1 MLSKYVNFVLRIL
14 MRNLIRI
21 AKITLQF
28 RKTLFLNLGFNILG
42 MLFSIFSFAM
52 IIPLLRIIFN
62 SSMDVF
68 QKMVQSH
75 NGVFSWSKEGILN
88 FINFNLAQY
97 AINHG
102 RYSTL
107 IVICSFLVLMVFLK
121 NTFTFLSTFFLSDLV
136 QSSIKSLR
144 DLMYQKI
151 LILPLK
157 FFSDEKKGNLLSMFS
172 ADLKEVELSIKATT
186 NAIFKDPFYVIG
198 YFLTLFIISFK
209 LTIFIL
215 LFLPIAGFIISK
227 ISNGLRKRSQKGQEQ
242 LGRILSLTEETIFG
256 LRIIKSFNAQNFI
269 KNRFNNSSYS
279 LYQLM
284 LGINRRVYL
293 ASPVSEFLGVLATS
307 GVLLYGG
314 NLVFKS
320 EIQPDVFIGYLILF
334 SQLISPF
341 KSVSKAIYDSSQ
353 GIAALERIEKITLE
367 KKIIPDIELEVEEFN
382 FSKEISFNE
391 VSFKYEKEEVLH
403 KISFKISKGETIA
416 IVGHSGAG
424 KSTIADLLIR
434 FYDVNSGVIK
444 IDDKNI
450 QEISLKQ
457 LRNLMGVV
465 TQESILF
472 NDSVMNNIGLGV
484 KEINQNQVVKSC
496 QMANAHDF
504 IESMEDKYN
513 TQIGDAGNKLS
524 GGEKQRLSIARA
536 IYKNPEILILDE
548 ATSSLDTKSE
558 KSVQQALDRLM
569 KNRTSLVIAH
579 RLSTIQNAD
588 KIIVL
593 DKGRIV
599 EMGNHKEL
607 IDKNNF
613 YKKFI
618 DMQSFN

>member
-1 MLSKYVNFVLRIL
+1 MK
-14 MRNLIRI
+14 NLLRI

-28 RKTLFLNLGFNILG
+28 RKSLFLNLGFNILG
-42 MLFSIFSFAM
+42 MFFSIFSFAM

-68 QKMVQSH
+68 QKMVNSY
-75 NGVFSWSKEGILN
+75 NGIFNWSKEGIVDFVN
-88 FINFNLAQY
+88 FSLAQY
-97 AINHG
+97 AINNG

-107 IVICSFLVLMVFLK
+107 ILICGFLVLMVFLK

-144 DLMYQKI
+144 DLMYQKV

-172 ADLKEVELSIKATT
+172 ADLKEIELSIKATT

-209 LTIFIL
+209 LTIFIV
-215 LFLPIAGFIISK
+215 LFLPFAGFIISK
-227 ISNGLRKRSQKGQEQ
+227 ISNGLRKRSHKGQEN
-242 LGRILSLTEETIFG
+242 LGSILSFIEETLFG
-256 LRIIKSFNAQNFI
+256 LRIIKSFNAQKFM
-269 KNRFNNSSYS
+269 KNRFNDKSYS
-279 LYQLM
+279 LYSIM

-314 NLVFKS
+314 NLVFKG

-341 KSVSKAIYDSSQ
+341 KSISKAIYDSSQ

-367 KKIIPDIELEVEEFN
+367 NKIIKDVESKEEKFI
-382 FSKEISFNE
+382 FSKEISFNK
-391 VSFKYEKEEVLH
+391 VFFKYDKEEVLNN
-403 KISFKISKGETIA
+403 ISFKINKGETVA

-434 FYDVNSGVIK
+434 FYDVQSGTIK
-444 IDDKNI
+444 IDDINI
-450 QEISLKQ
+450 QKLSLGQ
-457 LRNLMGVV
+457 LRDLMGVV

-472 NDSVMNNIGLGV
+472 NDSVINNIGLGL
-484 KEINQNQVVKSC
+484 KEIDHNQVIKSS

-504 IESMEDKYN
+504 IENMGGKYH
-513 TQIGDAGNKLS
+513 TQIGDGGNKLS

-548 ATSSLDTKSE
+548 ATSSLDSKSE
-558 KSVQQALDRLM
+558 KSVQEALERLM

-593 DKGRIV
+593 DKGKIV
-599 EMGNHKEL
+599 EMGSHQEL
-607 IDKNNF
+607 IKKNNF
-613 YKKFI
+613 YKNFI

>member
-1 MLSKYVNFVLRIL
+1 MKNLLRIA
-14 MRNLIRI
+14 R
-21 AKITLQF
+21 ITLKF
-28 RKTLFLNLGFNILG
+28 RKSLFLNLGFNILG
-42 MLFSIFSFAM
+42 MFFSIFSFAM

-62 SSMDVF
+62 SSMDIF
-68 QKMVQSH
+68 QTMVNSY
-75 NGVFSWSKEGILN
+75 NGIFTWSKEGVLDFVN
-88 FINFNLAQY
+88 FSLAQY
-97 AINHG
+97 AINNG

-107 IVICSFLVLMVFLK
+107 IIICGFLVMMVFLK

-144 DLMYQKI
+144 DLMYQKV

-157 FFSDEKKGNLLSMFS
+157 FFSEEKKGNLLSMFS

-186 NAIFKDPFYVIG
+186 NAIFKDPFYVLG

-209 LTIFIL
+209 LTIFIV
-215 LFLPIAGFIISK
+215 LFLPFAGFIISK
-227 ISNGLRKRSQKGQEQ
+227 ISNGLRKRSQKGQEN
-242 LGRILSLTEETIFG
+242 LGSILSLTEETLFG
-256 LRIIKSFNAQNFI
+256 LRIIKSFNAQKFM
-269 KNRFNNSSYS
+269 KNRFNHKSYS
-279 LYQLM
+279 LYKLM

-293 ASPVSEFLGVLATS
+293 ASPISEFLGVMATS

-314 NLVFKS
+314 NLVFKG

-341 KSVSKAIYDSSQ
+341 KSISKAIYDSSQ
-353 GIAALERIEKITLE
+353 GIAALERIEKIIME
-367 KKIIPDIELEVEEFN
+367 KQMIPEIETNENKFI
-382 FSKEISFNE
+382 FSKEISFNK
-391 VSFKYEKEEVLH
+391 VSFRYEKELVLNN
-403 KISFKISKGETIA
+403 ISFKIKKGETVA

-434 FYDVNSGVIK
+434 FYDVQKGFIK
-444 IDDKNI
+444 IDDINI
-450 QEISLKQ
+450 QELSLNQ
-457 LRNLMGVV
+457 LRDLMGVV

-472 NDSVMNNIGLGV
+472 NDSIINNIGLGL
-484 KEINQNQVVKSC
+484 KKIEYDKVVKSS

-504 IESMEDKYN
+504 VKNMEKKYH

-524 GGEKQRLSIARA
+524 GGEKQRISIARA

-548 ATSSLDTKSE
+548 ATSSLDSKSE

-593 DKGRIV
+593 DKGEIV
-599 EMGNHKEL
+599 EMGSHQEL
-607 IDKNNF
+607 IEKNNF
-613 YKKFI
+613 YKNLI
-618 DMQSFN
+618 DMQSFS